1 MKKVNIYLG
10 ILLFLGT
17 LNTTILNK
25 NLIWWGMSL
34 FLILLYFFKK
44 IKNIEFLFLSM
55 LIPSKL
61 IQFLSLFI
69 YVFINFKKIFH
80 INFKYKEILIFL
92 YYILFVGMI
101 NCIFNNGSFLNV
113 ILQFGIY
120 LIYMLVIIQFENSD
134 IDYDYFVKFLKYVF
148 WIEAIISMIQI
159 LYFRLIGDFVKGTFI
174 SANYLGV
181 YILITL
187 FLIYK
192 KENNIKI
199 FLYKDK
205 FIILMAIFL
214 LYISDVKHIY
224 GSFILALIFYWILK
238 SIFKGNLQKYI
249 VVFAGILILIGTISC
264 VKLVK
269 VNAVRNIIYKVSA
282 DNAQYIYRQG
292 LNQKYVYF
300 NRTID
305 NLSSYKDIIGIG
317 VGQYGSQIAN
327 FRAYDTIYKIN
338 GENNKIFKAYTNPIY
353 YKGINGL
360 MTETYVNNIKNM
372 SMV

>member
-282 DNAQYIYRQG
+282 DNA
-292 LNQKYVYF
+292 
-300 NRTID
+300 
-305 NLSSYKDIIGIG
+305 
-317 VGQYGSQIAN
+317 
-327 FRAYDTIYKIN
+327 
-338 GENNKIFKAYTNPIY
+338 
-353 YKGINGL
+353 
-360 MTETYVNNIKNM
+360 
-372 SMV
+372 